1 MIKLLRLYGGKDM
14 LLMVI
19 EKLKNFR
26 FTVPSLVLLV
36 LASYRTFTSGDS
48 IQLVGVCAA
57 IVPFI
62 CQFKNFPTNK
72 DVPVIKDVISSYIL
86 NLILMVLYLAWVLLL
101 TWMGK
106 TFNPNYIPN
115 PHFTEML
122 FIAVA
127 ADVVFISS
135 VIPVCRELKPMQ
147 RMIPGL
153 IMTNALLFFMMM
165 ASSFVNTTT
174 LTNIPVIAMGFCG
187 LVMVLT
193 FSMIFAGYAER
204 KKK

>member
-1 MIKLLRLYGGKDM
+1 MISL
-14 LLMVI
+14 VI
-19 EKLKNFR
+19 EKLKKFR
-26 FTVPSLVLLV
+26 FTLPSLVLLV
-36 LASYRTFTSGDS
+36 LASYRTICSGDS
-48 IQLVGVCAA
+48 IQLVGVCAS

-62 CQFKNFPTNK
+62 CQFKNFSVNR
-72 DVPVIKDVISSYIL
+72 DVPAVKDVISSYIL
-86 NLILMVLYLAWVLLL
+86 NLILMVLYLGWILLL
-101 TWMGK
+101 TWAGQN
-106 TFNPNYIPN
+106 FNPGYVPN

-122 FIAVA
+122 FIAIA

-135 VIPVCRELKPMQ
+135 VVPVCRELTPFQ

-153 IMTNALLFFMMM
+153 ILTNALLFFMMM
-165 ASSFVNTTT
+165 ASSFVKTTT
-174 LTNIPVIAMGFCG
+174 LTNIPTIALGFCA

>member
-1 MIKLLRLYGGKDM
+1 M

-57 IVPFI
+57 VVPFI
-62 CQFKNFPTNK
+62 CQFKNFPINK

-86 NLILMVLYLAWVLLL
+86 NLILMVLYLGWVLLL
-101 TWMGK
+101 TWAGQ
-106 TFNPNYIPN
+106 TFNPNYISN

-122 FIAVA
+122 FIAIA
-127 ADVVFISS
+127 ADVVFISA

-153 IMTNALLFFMMM
+153 VLTNALLFFMMM
-165 ASSFVNTTT
+165 ASSFVKATT
-174 LTNIPVIAMGFCG
+174 LINIPVIVMSFCA

>member
-1 MIKLLRLYGGKDM
+1 M
-14 LLMVI
+14 LSLTLQ
-19 EKLKNFR
+19 KLKAFR
-26 FTVPSLVLLV
+26 MTVPSLILLV
-36 LASYRTFTSGDS
+36 LASYRTLTSGDS

-72 DVPVIKDVISSYIL
+72 DVPAIKDVISSYLL
-86 NLILMVLYLAWVLLL
+86 NLLLMVLYLGWVLLL
-101 TWMGK
+101 TWAGK
-106 TFNPNYIPN
+106 TFNPNYIVN
-115 PHFTEML
+115 PYFTEML
-122 FIAVA
+122 FIAIA

-135 VIPVCRELKPMQ
+135 VIPVCRDLTPFQ

-153 IMTNALLFFMMM
+153 VLTNALLFFMMM
-165 ASSFVNTTT
+165 AASFVKTTT
-174 LTNIPVIAMGFCG
+174 LTNIPVIACGFSA

-193 FSMIFAGYAER
+193 FSMIFAGFAQR

>member
-1 MIKLLRLYGGKDM
+1 M

-86 NLILMVLYLAWVLLL
+86 NLILMVLYLGWVLLL
-101 TWMGK
+101 TWAGQ
-106 TFNPNYIPN
+106 TFNPNYISN

-122 FIAVA
+122 FIAIA
-127 ADVVFISS
+127 ADVVFISA

-153 IMTNALLFFMMM
+153 VLTNALLFFMMM
-165 ASSFVNTTT
+165 ASSFVKATT
-174 LTNIPVIAMGFCG
+174 LINIPVIVMSFCA

-193 FSMIFAGYAER
+193 FSMIFAGYAKR
-204 KKK
+204 KAK